1 MSDFEPDSKAVHNGE
16 PVVVLYVTKRNALG
30 EPERYMV
37 RYLVKKKHRKN
48 RVASVCSKSLSKPHD

>member
-1 MSDFEPDSKAVHNGE
+1 MSGFEPDSKAMHNGE

-37 RYLVKKKHRKN
+37 RYLAKKKNRKH
-48 RVASVCSKSLSKPHD
+48 RVASVCAKSLRND